1 MKHSFVTQTARMT
14 CATLAV
20 ATTVLT
26 ASGGLFS
33 STPNTPVISC
43 RVESERTVLTAD
55 KPESIMVKV
64 SLKGMER
71 VILDG
76 ERSPVNMALVIDRSG
91 SMSGE
96 RLAQAKEG
104 AIAAINR
111 LTSSDYASVVIF
123 DDSIDT
129 IVSARRVTDKEA
141 IISRIRDIRAG
152 GSTAIFGGVSQGAA
166 EVRKNSE
173 RGFINRIV
181 LLSDGQA
188 NVGPQS
194 PADLGRL
201 GVSLMKEKISVTT
214 IGVGLGYNE
223 DLMTRLAGKSD
234 GNSYFVE
241 NNNDLP
247 RIFTSELGNV
257 LSVVAKSVKVVVRFS
272 SGATPVEIV
281 GREGTIDGNCVS
293 LDFNQIYSA
302 QEKYVLIR
310 TECAPGKSGETRD
323 LAKVDVHFHDVAAN
337 TSKKVAA
344 LGSIRFSEDAL
355 AVRESVKKEVVRE
368 AALNDNA
375 TMVAKAIVLA
385 DQGKKEEAAQILE
398 RQAAKLKKQAADYDI
413 AELNQEA
420 DYQTLNA
427 KSVKADGFD
436 ARSRKENVQRN
447 FETQNQM
454 LKQ

>member
-1 MKHSFVTQTARMT
+1 VAGFNPQELTLFLQTLYSGMTTKRAMDDTMSSSKTHQIHFWYKMKGSSMNNSTLTQKGRLA

-20 ATTVLT
+20 TATVLT
-26 ASGGLFS
+26 ASAGLFS
-33 STPNTPVISC
+33 SSSETPVISC

-64 SLKGMER
+64 SLKGAER
-71 VILDG
+71 AILDG

-91 SMSGE
+91 SMNGE

-104 AIAAINR
+104 AITAINR
-111 LTSSDYASVVIF
+111 LTSSDYVSVVTF

-129 IVSARRVTDKEA
+129 IVSAQRVTDKES
-141 IISRIRDIRAG
+141 IISRIREIRVG

-223 DLMTRLAGKSD
+223 DLMTRLAAKSD

-241 NNNDLP
+241 NSNDLP

-257 LSVVAKSVKVVVRFS
+257 LSVVAKSVKVLIRFN

-310 TECAPGKSGETRD
+310 TECAPGKSGESRE
-323 LAKVDVHFHDVAAN
+323 LAKADVHFHDVAAN

-344 LGSIRFSEDAL
+344 FGSIRFSEDAL
-355 AVRESVKKEVVRE
+355 AVRESVKKDVVRE

-375 TMVAKAIVLA
+375 TMVAKARLHRSW
-385 DQGKKEEAAQILE
+385 KN
-398 RQAAKLKKQAADYDI
+398 KLQD
-413 AELNQEA
+413 
-420 DYQTLNA
+420 
-427 KSVKADGFD
+427 
-436 ARSRKENVQRN
+436 
-447 FETQNQM
+447 
-454 LKQ
+454 